1 MSYPSA
7 PKASPTPMR
16 SRRFSW
22 LPTSRESFQEIFK
35 APGFRVEVLGMK
47 KIHASQN
54 WWSVS
59 YNKDTLL
66 GLQDWR
72 KDRPEAIEDA
82 KINAEVNKVE
92 NVECILGKSEEVID
106 PSRK

>member
-1 MSYPSA
+1 
-7 PKASPTPMR
+7 
-16 SRRFSW
+16 
-22 LPTSRESFQEIFK
+22 
-35 APGFRVEVLGMK
+35 MK

-59 YNKDTLL
+59 YKKDGLL

-72 KDRPEAIEDA
+72 KDRPEAIENA

-92 NVECILGKSEEVID
+92 NVECILGKSEEVIAKLIEECIHADVVVAD